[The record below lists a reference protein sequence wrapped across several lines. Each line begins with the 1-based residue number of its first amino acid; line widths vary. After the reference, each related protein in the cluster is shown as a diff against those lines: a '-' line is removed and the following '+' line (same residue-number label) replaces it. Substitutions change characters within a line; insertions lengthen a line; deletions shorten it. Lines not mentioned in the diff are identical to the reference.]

1 MDKSGKS
8 SKLNMHH
15 GAFSRSLLVDRV
27 RRVPQEIHFK
37 PIDTRKNRLATK
49 KAEK

>member
-15 GAFSRSLLVDRV
+15 GAFSRSLLVDRMKKV
-27 RRVPQEIHFK
+27 TQEIHFK
-37 PIDTRKNRLATK
+37 PTDTRKNRLETRK
-49 KAEK
+49 PEK

>member
-15 GAFSRSLLVDRV
+15 GAFSRSLLVDRM
-27 RRVPQEIHFK
+27 RRSTQEIHFK
-37 PIDTRKNRLATK
+37 PIDTRRNRLTTK